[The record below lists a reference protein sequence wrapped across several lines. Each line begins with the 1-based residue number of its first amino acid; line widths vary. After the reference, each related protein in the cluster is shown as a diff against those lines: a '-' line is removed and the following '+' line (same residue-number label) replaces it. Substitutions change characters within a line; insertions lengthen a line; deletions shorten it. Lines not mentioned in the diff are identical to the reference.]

1 MKVSE
6 LKRQLRKFHCKKIGE
21 YDAHE
26 KWFSPITGKE
36 FAIPR
41 HDSKEIATGTLN
53 RILKD
58 AGLK

>member
-6 LKRQLRKFHCKKIGE
+6 LKRQLRKFHCKQVGE
-21 YDAHE
+21 YDGHE
-26 KWFSPITGKE
+26 KWYSPITGKE
-36 FAIPR
+36 FPIPR
-41 HDSKEIATGTLN
+41 HDSKEIAAGTLN